1 MQVHGAATTA
11 ATTAAQSTA
20 AQSTA
25 RAATRAAIPLKKI
38 RLFTKVKLFHEI
50 VLVTN
55 VWYSLRR
62 RSRCEWIG
70 IYGMVEHEWC
80 ELTCC
85 LLSGGYEAITV
96 PSFIADVMT
105 KGHVYSVN
113 LFQEAQPIDP
123 IQISP
128 FVIAEVV
135 ADLGPVLLWRG
146 MLETHLSLD
155 DKPTFSDQGDHD
167 SASTLTLP
175 GGGDANDVL
184 VAGHSDAETRA
195 PMDDDIII
203 SPHEDSSD
211 ESDSD

>member
-11 ATTAAQSTA
+11 ATKAAQSTA

-62 RSRCEWIG
+62 RSRCWWHG
-70 IYGMVEHEWC
+70 IYGMVEQEWC

-123 IQISP
+123 DNCP

-155 DKPTFSDQGDHD
+155 DEPTFSDQGDQD

-195 PMDDDIII
+195 PMDDDII
-203 SPHEDSSD
+203 SPHEDSCD

>member
-1 MQVHGAATTA
+1 
-11 ATTAAQSTA
+11 
-20 AQSTA
+20 
-25 RAATRAAIPLKKI
+25 
-38 RLFTKVKLFHEI
+38 
-50 VLVTN
+50 
-55 VWYSLRR
+55 
-62 RSRCEWIG
+62 
-70 IYGMVEHEWC
+70 MVEQEWC

-123 IQISP
+123 IQIYP

-155 DKPTFSDQGDHD
+155 DEPTFSDQGDHD

-195 PMDDDIII
+195 PMDDDIIT
-203 SPHEDSSD
+203 SPHEDSFD